1 MAIQFEPNA
10 LSRFADVNFREND
23 AIANLD
29 GKDGLKKNGTRGW
42 GVFSGWRSGDTK
54 RSNNAVRTELL
65 KALGRAF
72 HLEGVGELAGK
83 PTFSEVFMNKLAE
96 IIGPEFK
103 REDFGINA
111 AGEVD
116 SGKPLTQRR
125 IRSIIARAES
135 YRQTGFD
142 YASYKKKCSAIV
154 YTLEHKSFPFSKMG
168 IKDSAIRLYKRLDK
182 ILDFLDKE
190 LDGLIVENE
199 NFNELND
206 DARYLINTRRGRRTV
221 QKPLTDINDVS
232 NYINRR
238 IGAPLHIGTNII
250 ERKKFAFD
258 SITGK
263 QLDHARL
270 QDLDNPAKQIRDY
283 IWNAFTNYAALAID
297 LFFASERKGEAML
310 DKFLAEVNRSAIC
323 IEGKM
328 FQFSVFQ
335 AENNLAADHAVS
347 LEFPVG
353 ENGKVLKLDKVPEFD
368 ASHKLSDRIG
378 VVIDALHKANPGVEL
393 KWDECAVVVK
403 HYLKGETLGIQKAEK
418 EDYGDGDYMWN
429 FVPVTE
435 GGKPVVR
442 KVTDED
448 LDALGPAVLDFCS
461 P

>member
-1 MAIQFEPNA
+1 M
-10 LSRFADVNFREND
+10 
-23 AIANLD
+23 
-29 GKDGLKKNGTRGW
+29 
-42 GVFSGWRSGDTK
+42 
-54 RSNNAVRTELL
+54 RTELL

-83 PTFSEVFMNKLAE
+83 ATFSEAFMNRLAE

-154 YTLEHKSFPFSKMG
+154 YTLEHKSFPISKMG

-182 ILDFLDKE
+182 MLDFLDKE
-190 LDGLIVENE
+190 LDGLIAENG

-206 DARYLINTRRGRRTV
+206 DARYVINTRRNGRTV

-232 NYINRR
+232 NYINGR
-238 IGAPLHIGTNII
+238 IYTPIHISTSII
-250 ERKKFAFD
+250 DRKKFAFD
-258 SITGK
+258 TITGK

-283 IWNAFTNYAALAID
+283 IWNTLTNYAALAID
-297 LFFASERKGEAML
+297 LFFESERKGEAMF

-328 FQFSVFQ
+328 FQFGVFQ
-335 AENNLAADHAVS
+335 AENKLAAEHTVR

-353 ENGKVLKLDKVPEFD
+353 ESGKVLKLDKVPEFD

-378 VVIDALHKANPGVEL
+378 VVIEAIRTANPDIEL
-393 KWDECAVVVK
+393 KWDECAAVVK

-435 GGKPVVR
+435 GGKQVVR
-442 KVTDED
+442 EVTDED
-448 LDALGPAVLDFCS
+448 LDELGPVVLDFCTPRS
-461 P
+461 QPVLSKHEEPTIMGLSINGLRSADLRVGDRA

>member
-1 MAIQFEPNA
+1 MAIQFDPNA
-10 LSRFADVNFREND
+10 LNRFADVNFRETG

-29 GKDGLKKNGTRGW
+29 GKDGLKQNGTRGW

-72 HLEGVGELAGK
+72 HLEGVGELSGK
-83 PTFSEVFMNKLAE
+83 ATFSEAFMNRLAE

-154 YTLEHKSFPFSKMG
+154 YTLEHKSFPISKCAT
-168 IKDSAIRLYKRLDK
+168 KDAAVRLYKRLDK

-221 QKPLTDINDVS
+221 QKPLTDLNDVS
-232 NYINRR
+232 NYINHR
-238 IGAPLHIGTNII
+238 IGALLHISGNII
-250 ERKKFAFD
+250 
-258 SITGK
+258 
-263 QLDHARL
+263 
-270 QDLDNPAKQIRDY
+270 
-283 IWNAFTNYAALAID
+283 
-297 LFFASERKGEAML
+297 
-310 DKFLAEVNRSAIC
+310 
-323 IEGKM
+323 
-328 FQFSVFQ
+328 
-335 AENNLAADHAVS
+335 
-347 LEFPVG
+347 
-353 ENGKVLKLDKVPEFD
+353 DKV
-368 ASHKLSDRIG
+368 DR
-378 VVIDALHKANPGVEL
+378 V
-393 KWDECAVVVK
+393 
-403 HYLKGETLGIQKAEK
+403 
-418 EDYGDGDYMWN
+418 
-429 FVPVTE
+429 
-435 GGKPVVR
+435 
-442 KVTDED
+442 
-448 LDALGPAVLDFCS
+448 
-461 P
+461 

>member
-1 MAIQFEPNA
+1 MAIQFDPNA
-10 LSRFADVNFREND
+10 LNRFADVNFRETD

-29 GKDGLKKNGTRGW
+29 GKDGLKQNGTRGW
-42 GVFSGWRSGDTK
+42 GVFSGWRSDDTK
-54 RSNNAVRTELL
+54 ANNNAVRTELL

-154 YTLEHKSFPFSKMG
+154 YTLEHKSFPISKSAT
-168 IKDSAIRLYKRLDK
+168 KDSAVRLYKRLDK
-182 ILDFLDKE
+182 MLDFLDKE

-206 DARYLINTRRGRRTV
+206 EARYLINTRRRGRTV

-232 NYINRR
+232 NYINSR
-238 IGAPLHIGTNII
+238 ISTPIHISGNII
-250 ERKKFAFD
+250 DRKKFAYD
-258 SITGK
+258 SLTGK

-283 IWNAFTNYAALAID
+283 IWNTFTNYAALAID

-323 IEGKM
+323 IEGKVV
-328 FQFSVFQ
+328 QFSVFQ
-335 AENNLAADHAVS
+335 IENKLAPENAVR

-378 VVIDALHKANPGVEL
+378 VVIEAIRTGNPGVEL
-393 KWDECAVVVK
+393 KWNECAVVVK

-435 GGKPVVR
+435 GGKQVVR
-442 KVTDED
+442 EVTDED
-448 LDALGPAVLDFCS
+448 LDELGPAVLDFCTQ
-461 P
+461 

>member
-1 MAIQFEPNA
+1 MDN
-10 LSRFADVNFREND
+10 
-23 AIANLD
+23 
-29 GKDGLKKNGTRGW
+29 GKT
-42 GVFSGWRSGDTK
+42 
-54 RSNNAVRTELL
+54 
-65 KALGRAF
+65 
-72 HLEGVGELAGK
+72 
-83 PTFSEVFMNKLAE
+83 TFTDQFMNRLEE
-96 IIGPEFK
+96 ILGPAFK
-103 REDFGINA
+103 RGDFGIKN
-111 AGEVD
+111 GVVD

-125 IRSIIARAES
+125 IRSIVARAES

-154 YTLEHKSFPFSKMG
+154 YTLEQHKSFPLSK
-168 IKDSAIRLYKRLDK
+168 IATKDSAVQLYKRLDK

-221 QKPLTDINDVS
+221 QKPLTDLNDVS

-238 IGAPLHIGTNII
+238 IGALLHISGNII
-250 ERKKFAFD
+250 DKKEFAFD
-258 SITGK
+258 SLTGM

-283 IWNAFTNYAALAID
+283 IWNTFTNYAALAID

-310 DKFLAEVNRSAIC
+310 DK
-323 IEGKM
+323 
-328 FQFSVFQ
+328 
-335 AENNLAADHAVS
+335 
-347 LEFPVG
+347 
-353 ENGKVLKLDKVPEFD
+353 VPEFD
-368 ASHKLSDRIG
+368 ASHKMSDRIG

-403 HYLKGETLGIQKAEK
+403 HYLKGETLGIQRAEK

-435 GGKPVVR
+435 GGKPVMR
-442 KVTDED
+442 EITDED